1 MQPAVDTRKSAI
13 SFSYY
18 TTNPIVPFYHSHSFY
33 EVYYFHAGKCSY
45 LIGDKIYML
54 APGDLI
60 LMYGMT
66 LHGANVDPSVPYV
79 RSIVH
84 FEPELLSPFL
94 SVPNAVDLLQPF
106 RELRNHRISL
116 SGADK
121 DEVERLLAGM
131 REHQAK
137 ESPAGIFRMQLAFID
152 LLAILF
158 EKCSRSS
165 GGGHQENAP
174 AKEQIVQRVVSYI
187 EAHYSRDLHL
197 GQLEAE
203 LHFSKSYLA
212 KLFKDVT
219 GMTIFDYLYRRR
231 INQARTLFQR
241 DPRLSVT
248 EVSLETGFKHAAHFC
263 RMFKAH
269 TGGTPQSY
277 RRAIRNSVAPR
288 ESSE

>member
-1 MQPAVDTRKSAI
+1 MQPAVGPRKSAI
-13 SFSYY
+13 SFDYC
-18 TTNPIVPFYHSHSFY
+18 TTKPNVPFYHTHSLY

-45 LIGDKIYML
+45 LIGDKIYIL

-66 LHGANVDPSVPYV
+66 LHGANADPSVPYA
-79 RSIVH
+79 RSIIH
-84 FEPELLSPFL
+84 FEPALLSPFL

-106 RELRNHRISL
+106 RELRNYRISL

-131 REHQAK
+131 NEHRAK
-137 ESPAGIFRMQLAFID
+137 QSSAGVFRMQLAFID

-158 EKCSRSS
+158 EKCSRIPV
-165 GGGHQENAP
+165 GGGHPEGSP
-174 AKEQIVQRVVSYI
+174 DKEQIVQRVLDFI
-187 EAHYSRDLHL
+187 EAHYSRDIHL
-197 GQLEAE
+197 GELEAE

-241 DPRLSVT
+241 DPRRSVT
-248 EVSLETGFKHAAHFC
+248 DVSLETGFKHLAHFC
-263 RMFKAH
+263 RMFKSH
-269 TGGTPQSY
+269 TGETPQSY
-277 RRAIRNSVAPR
+277 RRAIRGR
-288 ESSE
+288 